1 MASVTGRISA
11 IKQPKGGYIKP
22 SDFDT
27 FIFDDGISLN
37 TEENVHSSVIGMAVD
52 YLTRYI
58 LGADSDEAFK
68 ISLQGA
74 MVAESLGLKKA
85 TSVAEKLLRKIK
97 GLDEKSVI
105 NACKLVTFD
114 VWFRNPNGAMMAKGY
129 TETNPDEDTVENIQT
144 LVDRSATFF
153 EKYGP
158 ITKDGFTFEPSKPNS
173 KAYEKMI
180 RSGKGTYG
188 GYTATVDSGDGDF
201 LSKDTLWDFKVSK
214 SKPTSKNTLQLL
226 IYWIMG
232 QHSGQAVFKDITKL
246 GIFNPRLNAAFL
258 LDMSKVSAETIKT
271 VEEEVICY

>member
-58 LGADSDEAFK
+58 MGADSDEAFK

-158 ITKDGFTFEPSKPNS
+158 ITKDGFTFEPSKPNG

-226 IYWIMG
+226 MYWIMG

-246 GIFNPRLNAAFL
+246 GIFNPRLNTVFL
-258 LDMSKVSAETIKT
+258 LNMSKVSAETIKT

>member
-58 LGADSDEAFK
+58 MGADSDEAFK

-158 ITKDGFTFEPSKPNS
+158 ITKDGFTFEPSNPNG

-226 IYWIMG
+226 MYWIMG

-258 LDMSKVSAETIKT
+258 LNMSKVSAETIKT

>member
-114 VWFRNPNGAMMAKGY
+114 VWFRNPNGAKMAKGY

-226 IYWIMG
+226 MYWIMG
-232 QHSGQAVFKDITKL
+232 QHSGQEVFKDITKL

>member
-158 ITKDGFTFEPSKPNS
+158 ITKDGFTFEPSNPNG

-226 IYWIMG
+226 MYWIMG

-258 LDMSKVSAETIKT
+258 LNMSKVSAETIKT

>member
-158 ITKDGFTFEPSKPNS
+158 ITKDGFTFEPSNPNG